1 MTTGHGHDFVS
12 VKELTREADF
22 EGDRAKGLDQDG
34 DGLALAWQ
42 FLRVGFHQIA
52 TV

>member
-1 MTTGHGHDFVS
+1 MTAGHGHDFVS
-12 VKELTREADF
+12 VKET
-22 EGDRAKGLDQDG
+22 KGLDQDG
-34 DGLALAWQ
+34 DGLALTWQ